1 MSNPLARDLS
11 EHVVPLR
18 PDAICADV
26 FARLLAETEIMHIPV
41 VNGDRPVGLVSRQDF
56 MLVYVRMYGRELYGR
71 MPVSSLMNTQPVIV
85 DADTSCEDIGS
96 ALFSNEAHSPL
107 QGYIVTENGRY
118 LGLGSAATLMLA
130 TADMLAAR
138 ADELERQRQRAEA
151 ASESKSQFL
160 ASMSHELR
168 TPLNA
173 IIGFADLMRL
183 QLHGPMTPV
192 RYHEYTQDIHASGI
206 HLLAMINEL
215 LDMAKIESG
224 HFDLHE
230 DEVDLSLLGEEVL
243 RMMRQSIQI
252 ARVALKVDIRA
263 ALPPIRADEQQ
274 VRRVLTNLLSN
285 AIKFTPAGGTI
296 TLAARENDEGGL
308 EMTVSDTGIGIPAD
322 KLDKVLEPFEQ
333 IENSFTRTRAGTG
346 LGLPLVK
353 AMVEIH
359 GGTLQIDSEM
369 GQGTSVRV
377 TLPPE
382 RTIRRKSVAA

>member
-1 MSNPLARDLS
+1 MSNPSARDLS

-18 PDAICADV
+18 HDTPCADV

-41 VNGDRPVGLVSRQDF
+41 VLDDYPVGLVSRQDF

-71 MPVSSLMNTQPVIV
+71 MPVSSLMNDDPVIV
-85 DADTSCEDIGS
+85 DAETSCEDIGA
-96 ALFSNEAHSPL
+96 ALFSNEARSPL
-107 QGYIVTENGRY
+107 QGYIVTEHGRY
-118 LGLGSAATLMLA
+118 LSLGSAATLMLA

-183 QLHGPMTPV
+183 QLHGPMMPA
-192 RYHEYTQDIHASGI
+192 RYHEYTQDIHASGV

-230 DEVDLSLLGEEVL
+230 DEVDLRLLGEEVL
-243 RMMRQSIQI
+243 RMMRQSVQI
-252 ARVALKVDIRA
+252 ARVTLKVDIRA

-274 VRRVLTNLLSN
+274 VRRVLVNLLSN

-296 TLAARENDEGGL
+296 TLAARENDEDGL

-353 AMVEIH
+353 AIVEIH
-359 GGTLQIDSEM
+359 GGTLQIDSEL
-369 GQGTSVRV
+369 GVGTRVCV

-382 RTIRRKSVAA
+382 RTVRKKSVAA

>member
-1 MSNPLARDLS
+1 MSNPIARDLS

-18 PDAICADV
+18 PDTSCADV

-41 VNGDRPVGLVSRQDF
+41 VCGDRPVGLVSRQDF

-71 MPVSSLMNTQPVIV
+71 QPVSSLMNTHPVIV
-85 DADTSCEDIGS
+85 DAEASCEDIGT
-96 ALFSNEAHSPL
+96 ALFSNETHSPL
-107 QGYIVTENGRY
+107 QGYIVTEHGRY
-118 LGLGSAATLMLA
+118 FGLGSAATLMLA

-183 QLHGPMTPV
+183 QLLGPMTPT
-192 RYHEYTQDIHASGI
+192 RYHEYAQDIHGSGI

-224 HFDLHE
+224 HFELHE
-230 DEVDLSLLGEEVL
+230 DEVDLALLGNEVL

-252 ARVALKVDIRA
+252 ARVTLRIDIRA
-263 ALPPIRADEQQ
+263 ALPQIRADEQQ
-274 VRRVLTNLLSN
+274 VRRVLVNLLSN
-285 AIKFTPAGGTI
+285 AIKFTPAGGVI
-296 TLAARENDEGGL
+296 TLAAHENEAGGL
-308 EMTVSDTGIGIPAD
+308 EMSVSDTGIGIPAD

-359 GGTLQIDSEM
+359 GGTLHISSEL
-369 GQGTSVRV
+369 GRGTCVCV
-377 TLPPE
+377 ALPPE
-382 RTIRRKSVAA
+382 RTIRQKSVAA

>member
-18 PDAICADV
+18 PDATCAEV
-26 FARLLAETEIMHIPV
+26 FERLLAETEIMHIPV
-41 VNGDRPVGLVSRQDF
+41 VKCDIPVGLVSRQDF

-71 MPVSSLMNTQPVIV
+71 MPVSTLMNTQPVIV
-85 DADTSCEDIGS
+85 DADTTCEDIGT

-107 QGYIVTENGRY
+107 QGYIVTEHGRY

-173 IIGFADLMRL
+173 IIGFADLMRM
-183 QLHGPMTPV
+183 QLHGPIMPE
-192 RYHEYTQDIHASGI
+192 RYHEYTQDIHASGV

-224 HFDLHE
+224 HFELHE
-230 DEVDLSLLGEEVL
+230 DEVDLALLGDEVL

-252 ARVALKVDIRA
+252 ARVDLKIDIRV

-274 VRRVLTNLLSN
+274 VRRVLVNLLSN
-285 AIKFTPAGGTI
+285 AVKFTPAGGTI
-296 TLAARENDEGGL
+296 TLAARENDEGGF

-322 KLDKVLEPFEQ
+322 KIDKVLEPFEQ

-353 AMVEIH
+353 AMVESH
-359 GGTLQIDSEM
+359 GGTLQIESEL
-369 GQGTSVRV
+369 GRGTSVRV

-382 RTIRRKSVAA
+382 RTIRKKSAAA